1 MWEYPPNTAFFR
13 CLYLCFCELFESG
26 HRTLCQNIASGQIY
40 RKLLEANSGN
50 LISDRLTEGF
60 FNLLSFSVKR
70 NSLTIC
76 YEKLLSVTLHTNFFF
91 TNEPYVV
98 KSYSAIDVVVSS
110 ALKHLNTMRSITVVW
125 FSSIPTPISYFI
137 CCLVYTG
144 FCITRPATFM
154 PKVP

>member
-1 MWEYPPNTAFFR
+1 MSE
-13 CLYLCFCELFESG
+13 
-26 HRTLCQNIASGQIY
+26 
-40 RKLLEANSGN
+40 
-50 LISDRLTEGF
+50 RLTEGF
-60 FNLLSFSVKR
+60 FNLLRFSVKR

-110 ALKHLNTMRSITVVW
+110 ALEHLNTMLSMKVVW
-125 FSSIPTPISYFI
+125 FFSIPTPISYFI
-137 CCLVYTG
+137 CCLVYAG
-144 FCITRPATFM
+144 FCITRPAPFM